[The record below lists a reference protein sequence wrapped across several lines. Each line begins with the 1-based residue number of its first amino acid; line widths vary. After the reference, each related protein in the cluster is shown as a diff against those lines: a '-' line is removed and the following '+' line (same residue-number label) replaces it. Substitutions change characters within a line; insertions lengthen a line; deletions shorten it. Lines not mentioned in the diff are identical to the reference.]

1 MSFEKALKIVLAWE
15 GGYVNDPKDPG
26 GETNFGISKRAYP
39 DLDIKRLTHD
49 QVAKIYKRDY
59 WDRCLCGSMF
69 PAVAIIVFDTAVN
82 MGRAFAI
89 TTLQHVVG
97 VSPDGIV
104 GNQTIQAV
112 NMLDPVKIVQE
123 YSAFRMLRYTN
134 IKNFDRYG
142 KGWTRRLFDV
152 ALKAVRV

>member
-1 MSFEKALKIVLAWE
+1 MSFEKALEIVLSHE

-26 GETNFGISKRAYP
+26 GETNFGISKRAHP
-39 DLDIKRLTHD
+39 DLDIKRLTRD
-49 QVAKIYKRDY
+49 QAAAIYRRDY
-59 WDRCLCGSMF
+59 WDRCRCGSF
-69 PAVAIIVFDTAVN
+69 DTAVAIIVFDTAVN

-112 NMLDPVKIVQE
+112 NMLDPVKIVKE
-123 YSAFRMLRYTN
+123 YSVLRMLRYTKV
-134 IKNFDRYG
+134 KNFDTYG

-152 ALKAVRV
+152 ALRAVS